1 MIKQL
6 VRLALLWKALKE
18 ASDGRIRTIG
28 AERLSRFRTL
38 RNAPG
43 VLASLKERLRAE
55 EDFQVQVALVR
66 AILKLGGLE
75 AADREL
81 LDLLAEKWRRYFE
94 EVRLRPEE
102 TEDWPEE
109 EQRRALVALYLWYY
123 EATRPLV
130 RRLRREQAQ
139 RENPTP
145 VPLDRI
151 RPGTKV
157 LYRERAVLPVFDRSL
172 FEENRPRLEETR
184 RQIQAGELHP
194 HRRSPAGFVQVRAD
208 DDEWLDLNNL
218 SRRIFFGVVRTV
230 RRGRV
235 FVGDPRWS
243 EGLDPA
249 DLLEVLPDEW

>member
-94 EVRLRPEE
+94 EEDIVPEE

-109 EQRRALVALYLWYY
+109 EQWRALVALYLW
-123 EATRPLV
+123 
-130 RRLRREQAQ
+130 
-139 RENPTP
+139 
-145 VPLDRI
+145 
-151 RPGTKV
+151 
-157 LYRERAVLPVFDRSL
+157 
-172 FEENRPRLEETR
+172 
-184 RQIQAGELHP
+184 H
-194 HRRSPAGFVQVRAD
+194 
-208 DDEWLDLNNL
+208 
-218 SRRIFFGVVRTV
+218 
-230 RRGRV
+230 
-235 FVGDPRWS
+235 
-243 EGLDPA
+243 
-249 DLLEVLPDEW
+249 

>member
-1 MIKQL
+1 MLKR
-6 VRLALLWKALKE
+6 VVSLALLWQALKE
-18 ASDGRIRTIG
+18 ASDGRIRAIA
-28 AERLSRFRTL
+28 AEQLSRLRTL
-38 RNAPG
+38 RNDPG
-43 VLASLKERLRAE
+43 VLEALKEHLRAE
-55 EDFQVQVALVR
+55 EDFPVQVALVR

-81 LDLLAEKWRRYFE
+81 LDLLAEKRGRSFE
-94 EVRLRPEE
+94 EAGLGPEE
-102 TEDWPEE
+102 TECWPQ
-109 EQRRALVALYLWYY
+109 EQWRALVALFLWYY
-123 EATRPLV
+123 EATGLLV

-145 VPLDRI
+145 VPLDQI

-157 LYRERAVLPVFDRSL
+157 LYRERALLPVFDRSL
-172 FEENRPRLEETR
+172 FEENRPCLEETR
-184 RQIQAGELHP
+184 RQIQAGELQP
-194 HRRSPAGFVQVRAD
+194 HRGSPAGFVQVRAD
-208 DDEWLDLNNL
+208 DFEWLDLNNL

-249 DLLEVLPDEW
+249 DLLEVLPDEG